1 MESRRIE
8 PWRLLSSIYS
18 FSDRWLRLRSDTVRL
33 PGGSTLTPYHVIE
46 AADWVNVV
54 AINEAGCIVLVE
66 QYRHAVTRTM
76 LEIPA
81 GHIDAN
87 ETPEAAARREL
98 QEETGY
104 GGGRWHALGSLHP
117 AANPKRHGIEVEHD
131 LIYGDD
137 HAWHQ
142 LDIYRPV
149 NRPKP
154 WPVVTARLLRRP
166 LANRRLRP
174 RRSSGCERPSTS
186 LNQRPKPVR
195 LSSCLAC
202 FAARFSFNDFPGF
215 FAFGFLGDLS
225 AIGGPP
231 VLMLRP

>member
-54 AINEAGCIVLVE
+54 AISDAGCIVLVE

-104 GGGRWHALGSLHP
+104 GGGQWHALGSLHP
-117 AANPKRHGIEVEHD
+117 AASRFNNQVHSFLALGVTRVAAPAQEESENLHLHEI
-131 LIYGDD
+131 
-137 HAWHQ
+137 
-142 LDIYRPV
+142 
-149 NRPKP
+149 P
-154 WPVVTARLLRRP
+154 WGEFVAGLR
-166 LANRRLRP
+166 AGTMRLREANQM
-174 RRSSGCERPSTS
+174 SSLLLVHLLAGSSDDPEIG
-186 LNQRPKPVR
+186 R
-195 LSSCLAC
+195 LKL
-202 FAARFSFNDFPGF
+202 
-215 FAFGFLGDLS
+215 
-225 AIGGPP
+225 
-231 VLMLRP
+231 